1 MDILKQLST
10 EAEQVEV
17 VNVQSESTTI
27 GFESNRLKNSQ
38 VEETTGV
45 AVRVVKNGRLGFAA
59 SSDESA
65 TEKLVSNALESAAY
79 GDEIPIAFPAP
90 QSAPK
95 VTTFDQAIAELPIP
109 RMVEIGQEIID
120 LICQVEPD
128 ALVNVELER
137 GVQHLSLRNQA
148 GSNVSFKRSPLSIAF
163 EVTRIEG
170 DDVLIMFDIMGT
182 TVWEDDYLAFA
193 RRLGEKLE
201 LAKRSATIQSG
212 RMPVLFAP
220 TGALVLG
227 LPLMLGLNGKNVYTS
242 ISPMVGKIGEK
253 LFDDKLTIVDDPTL
267 DGKFGSASY
276 DDEGVAHRRNVLV
289 EQGVLKGFLYDL
301 KTAAQTSARL
311 RRAQSRRSVESSGVE
326 STGNGARS
334 LFSTPRPSPTNLIVS
349 AGETPLAEIIAGIDE
364 GLLVENA
371 LGLGQGNVISGAFS
385 NSLSLAFKIEKG
397 EIVGRVKDVSIAG
410 NVYDLLQD
418 VAAVSQETQWVYRI
432 FNLPYILLP
441 DVNVVAKK

>member
-17 VNVQSESTTI
+17 VNVRSESTTV
-27 GFESNRLKNSQ
+27 GFESNRLKSSQ
-38 VEETTGV
+38 VEETRGV

-59 SSDESA
+59 SSDEA
-65 TEKLVSNALESAAY
+65 AAEKLMSNALESAAY
-79 GDEIPIAFPAP
+79 GDEIPIAFPAL

-95 VTTFDQAIAELPIP
+95 VTTFDQAITELSVP

-120 LICQVEPD
+120 IICQVEPD
-128 ALVNVELER
+128 ALVDVGLER
-137 GVQHLSLRNQA
+137 GVQHLSLRNHA

-163 EVTRIEG
+163 GVNRIKG
-170 DDVLIMFDIMGT
+170 DDVLIMYDSMGT
-182 TVWEDDYLAFA
+182 TVWEDDYLALA
-193 RRLGEKLE
+193 RKLGEKLE

-242 ISPMVGKIGEK
+242 ISPMIGKIGEK

-267 DGKFGSASY
+267 DGKFGSAPY
-276 DDEGVAHRRNVLV
+276 DDEGVAHRQNVLV
-289 EQGVLKGFLYDL
+289 EQGMLKGFMYDL
-301 KTAAQTSARL
+301 KTAAQ
-311 RRAQSRRSVESSGVE
+311 SGVE
-326 STGNGARS
+326 STGNGSRS
-334 LFSTPRPSPTNLIVS
+334 LFSPPGPSPTNLIFG
-349 AGETPLAEIIAGIDE
+349 AGETPLAEIIASIDE

-418 VAAVSQETQWVYRI
+418 VAAVSRETKWVYYN

-441 DVNVVAKK
+441 DVNVVAKE

>member
-17 VNVQSESTTI
+17 VNVQSESTTV
-27 GFESNRLKNSQ
+27 GFESNRLKHSQ
-38 VEETTGV
+38 VEETKGI
-45 AVRVVKNGRLGFAA
+45 AVRVVKNGCLGFAA

-65 TEKLVSNALESAAY
+65 TEKLVTNVLESATY

-95 VTTFDQAIAELPIP
+95 VTTFDQTITELSIP

-120 LICQVEPD
+120 IICQVEPD
-128 ALVNVELER
+128 ALVNVDLER

-148 GSNVSFKRSPLSIAF
+148 GSNVSFKRSPLSISF
-163 EVTRIEG
+163 LVNRVKG
-170 DDVLIMFDIMGT
+170 DDVLFMFDTLGT

-193 RRLGEKLE
+193 RTVSEKLV
-201 LAKRSATIQSG
+201 LAQKSATIQSG

-227 LPLMLGLNGKNVYTS
+227 LPLMLGLNGKNVYTH
-242 ISPMVGKIGEK
+242 ISPMGGKIGEK
-253 LFDDKLTIVDDPTL
+253 LFDDKLIIVDDPTL

-276 DDEGVAHRRNVLV
+276 DDEGVPHRRNVLV
-289 EQGVLKGFLYDL
+289 EQGVLKGFMYDL
-301 KTAAQTSARL
+301 KTAAQ
-311 RRAQSRRSVESSGVE
+311 SGVE
-326 STGNGARS
+326 STGNGSRS
-334 LFSTPRPSPTNLIVS
+334 LFSSPSPSPTNLIFG
-349 AGETPLAEIIAGIDE
+349 AGKTPLAEIIASIDE

-385 NSLSLAFKIEKG
+385 NSLSLAFKIERG
-397 EIVGRVKDVSIAG
+397 EIVGRVKDVSIAR

-441 DVNVVAKK
+441 DVNVVAKE

>member
-1 MDILKQLST
+1 
-10 EAEQVEV
+10 AEQVEV
-17 VNVQSESTTI
+17 VNVQSESTTV
-27 GFESNRLKNSQ
+27 GFESNRLKTSQ
-38 VEETTGV
+38 VEETRGV
-45 AVRVVKNGRLGFAA
+45 AVRVVKKGRLGFAA
-59 SSDESA
+59 SSDEAA

-95 VTTFDQAIAELPIP
+95 VTTFDQTIAELSIP

-120 LICQVEPD
+120 IISQVEPD
-128 ALVNVELER
+128 ALVDVELKR
-137 GVQHLSLRNQA
+137 GVQHLSIRNQA
-148 GSNVSFKRSPLSIAF
+148 GSNVSFKRSPLSISF
-163 EVTRIEG
+163 VVNRIKG

-227 LPLMLGLNGKNVYTS
+227 LPLMLGLNGKNVYTH

-253 LFDDKLTIVDDPTL
+253 LFDDKLTIADDPTV

-301 KTAAQTSARL
+301 KTAAQ
-311 RRAQSRRSVESSGVE
+311 SGVE
-326 STGNGARS
+326 STGNGSRS
-334 LFSTPRPSPTNLIVS
+334 LFSPPGPSPTNLIFG

-385 NSLSLAFKIEKG
+385 N
-397 EIVGRVKDVSIAG
+397 
-410 NVYDLLQD
+410 
-418 VAAVSQETQWVYRI
+418 
-432 FNLPYILLP
+432 
-441 DVNVVAKK
+441 